1 MSAWQQEEL
10 RALPVG
16 GQLDV
21 GGYHVTLKS
30 VDIIP
35 GPNYQAERAL
45 FDVSSDGRPVTT
57 LFSELRYYTVRR
69 SQTTE
74 AGIYTNLFSNV
85 YLAIGEKNGS
95 KEWTVRAYY
104 HPLAPWI
111 WFGPLVMA
119 LGGFVS
125 LSDRR
130 FRVGAPRRSRITP
143 ALVPAE

>member
-1 MSAWQQEEL
+1 
-10 RALPVG
+10 
-16 GQLDV
+16 
-21 GGYHVTLKS
+21 VTLKS
-30 VDIIP
+30 VTPIQ

-45 FDVSSDGRPVTT
+45 FDVSRHGSLVTT
-57 LFSELRYYTVRR
+57 LFTERRFYPVRR

-74 AGIYTNLFSNV
+74 AGIHTNLFSNI
-85 YLAIGEKNGS
+85 YLAIGEKSAS

-111 WFGPLVMA
+111 WFGPIVMA
-119 LGGFVS
+119 LGGLVS

-130 FRVGAPRRSRITP
+130 FRVGAPRRSRIAP